1 VTSEQVVPAGSATR
15 QSEQAASGRRFA
27 RGRIADIVCIAISGI
42 GALILA
48 GAAEDSGRVTGEAQF
63 WALVLAGV
71 GTIALWWRRRHPTG
85 VAVLLAP
92 IAAVSE
98 MIGFGVLIA
107 VGTVAIYRRWPVA
120 VAVAG
125 LHAVVTI
132 PYTIINP
139 DPDLPALWANLFSVA
154 LLAGTVATGIAVR
167 SRRELVASLRDRATR
182 AEEAA
187 RFRADQV
194 RALERERIAREM
206 HDVLAHRISLVSL
219 YAGALEVRPDLSA
232 TQVAAA
238 AGTIRASAHAALE
251 ELREILGMLR
261 SDTDDAPE
269 LRPQPSLT
277 NLDELVEQCRR
288 AGTPVEVDN
297 QLPPVPLPPTVDR
310 AVYRLL
316 QEGLTNARKHAP
328 GAPVRLRLDR
338 TDAGVHIW
346 LRNPLV
352 GGPAPVIPGTRSG
365 LVGLAERV
373 SLAGGRLDH
382 GVRRGAS
389 GETAFHLEAWLPWP
403 A

>member
-1 VTSEQVVPAGSATR
+1 
-15 QSEQAASGRRFA
+15 
-27 RGRIADIVCIAISGI
+27 
-42 GALILA
+42 
-48 GAAEDSGRVTGEAQF
+48 
-63 WALVLAGV
+63 
-71 GTIALWWRRRHPTG
+71 
-85 VAVLLAP
+85 
-92 IAAVSE
+92 
-98 MIGFGVLIA
+98 
-107 VGTVAIYRRWPVA
+107 
-120 VAVAG
+120 
-125 LHAVVTI
+125 
-132 PYTIINP
+132 
-139 DPDLPALWANLFSVA
+139 
-154 LLAGTVATGIAVR
+154 
-167 SRRELVASLRDRATR
+167 
-182 AEEAA
+182 
-187 RFRADQV
+187 
-194 RALERERIAREM
+194 M

-310 AVYRLL
+310 EIGRLL

-338 TDAGVHIW
+338 TDAGELHIW

-352 GGPAPVIPGTRSG
+352 GGPAAVIPGTRSG
-365 LVGLAERV
+365 PRGLDQPVNR
-373 SLAGGRLDH
+373 AGGRRH
-382 GVRRGAS
+382 R
-389 GETAFHLEAWLPWP
+389 
-403 A
+403 